1 MKRIGLFIA
10 LAALVVVVGAYAFF
24 SLNADK
30 GGCSDGV
37 AAVVNGRAI
46 TELEFKKNLPMG
58 AKAGGG
64 MKEAPLRKKV
74 LDELINAELLFQ
86 TAVRKYGEMERSQGI
101 QAVLDP
107 LLYSAGHG
115 QDSLTAK
122 EKRLYKYERY
132 MKEVRKSADIVRC
145 GR

>member
-10 LAALVVVVGAYAFF
+10 FAALFVAVGAYAYFN
-24 SLNADK
+24 LGADK
-30 GGCSDGV
+30 GCCSDGIV
-37 AAVVNGRAI
+37 AVVNGARI
-46 TELEFKKNLPMG
+46 TELEFRKNLPMG

-86 TAVRKYGEMERSQGI
+86 TAVEKYGEMERSEGI